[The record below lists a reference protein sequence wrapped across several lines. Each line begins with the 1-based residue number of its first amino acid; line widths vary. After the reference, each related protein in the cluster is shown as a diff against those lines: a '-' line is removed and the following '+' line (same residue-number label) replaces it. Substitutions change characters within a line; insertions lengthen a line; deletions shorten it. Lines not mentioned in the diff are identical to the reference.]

1 MKRLKNCKLNGKYCI
16 QEFKHIFNKEYPKFR
31 KKFSSLIQQVNKL
44 KIIIFVLI
52 CIMVIV
58 IIVFLIYYF
67 NTNKK

>member
-1 MKRLKNCKLNGKYCI
+1 MESTVFKNFN
-16 QEFKHIFNKEYPKFR
+16 IFNEEYPKFR

-44 KIIIFVLI
+44 KIIIFVLMFI
-52 CIMVIV
+52 IVIV

>member
-1 MKRLKNCKLNGKYCI
+1 MESTVFKNLN
-16 QEFKHIFNKEYPKFR
+16 IFNEEYPKFR
-31 KKFSSLIQQVNKL
+31 LIQQVNKL